1 MRPIKDIADLR
12 EGNVLYHS
20 AFGFAQVREIRQ
32 ADVCV
37 RWAQADRNLPEVISR
52 DTLRRVY
59 TVCRPEGFF
68 ERALLHPSSL
78 QEFLQVE
85 PLEALSLLL
94 GDLAG
99 PQSPDDLRE
108 WLVTLGLV
116 TREGYDRWWSATEAR
131 ARRDARFRENKGM
144 ISLKADK
151 KAGSADQQLEDPLLS
166 AAQRLD
172 LALELRE
179 RIGED
184 AFRQHACTAW
194 RSGGSQVRELAF
206 QALSSHPPSQ
216 VLSALLGPGPDNV
229 EALIHLMRRSGW
241 TPDQFD
247 EPVLE
252 QLLDRI
258 REGAEQP
265 GLLDD
270 EGRLAAATARWWP
283 EGGLPLMVEL
293 SAEPR
298 TQRLVDAALNALPP
312 NRAEALHLAILSKAI
327 DDCLR
332 PASLW
337 LGWRLVDSSPERP
350 SQIADRVEGNYAL
363 IARWLRENM
372 LDDDF
377 DDLEDDL
384 EDGPLVTMEVEMVPV
399 GDQEPMSL
407 ADLPTRSGRTILTL
421 AWSMVQALAE
431 AHEQGRTV
439 NPTKQSFVLQTDG
452 TVLLRD
458 GDPDA
463 SHRLRGES
471 PSPRSDV
478 YATAILLIESMI
490 GRNWPGN
497 MPGDRVVPYLRYIIA
512 DLPPSV
518 LGPLDAAVHPDPDRR
533 PADALEWRALWKAS
547 ATAETAR
554 RASDSSAVRQI
565 VVGYDTHIGVMKM
578 LNTQTNQDALA
589 VSSRGGMHL
598 LCVCDG
604 ISTANAGSGDV
615 ASGLTTN
622 VISGLWEQS
631 LPQLRD
637 ADDFTA
643 EAFIERAL
651 ALANRSVCQQALRYA
666 DGDLSGRVPMGTT
679 VVVALV
685 RGSRVQLG
693 WLGDSRAYVVG
704 KYGASLLT
712 ADMNQAAE
720 RLRLW
725 QGGHELRWDPA
736 GYALIG
742 YIGHFNEDYRDEPLQ
757 PHQLSFTLL
766 PGERLVL
773 CSDGITDYIAQHHP
787 AAASIVYRASAE
799 SHPADAA
806 VALTAAANR
815 GGGGDN
821 CSVIVATL
829 IPNQDDVTGDV
840 PEDD

>member
-1 MRPIKDIADLR
+1 MRPIKDIAELR

-32 ADVCV
+32 ADIRV
-37 RWAQADRNLPEVISR
+37 RWAQSDNNLPQVISR

-59 TVCRPEGFF
+59 SLCRPDGFF
-68 ERALLHPSSL
+68 EHALLRPDSL
-78 QEFLQVE
+78 REALQVE
-85 PLEALSLLL
+85 PLDMLELLL

-99 PQSPDDLRE
+99 PQSPGDLRE
-108 WLVTLGLV
+108 WLTTLGLIPADD
-116 TREGYDRWWSATEAR
+116 YSRWWKATEGR
-131 ARRDARFRENKGM
+131 ARRDSRFRENKGM
-144 ISLKADK
+144 LSLKAERP
-151 KAGSADQQLEDPLLS
+151 GNNADQQLEDPLLS
-166 AAQRLD
+166 ASKRLD
-172 LALELRE
+172 LALELRN

-184 AFRQHACTAW
+184 AFRAHACTAW
-194 RSGGSQVRELAF
+194 RTGGSQVRELAF
-206 QALSSHPPSQ
+206 QALSGHHPNL
-216 VLSALLGPGPDNV
+216 VLAELLSPGPDNV
-229 EALIHLMRRSGW
+229 EALVHVMRRSGW

-247 EPVLE
+247 HEVL
-252 QLLDRI
+252 QLLAERI
-258 REGAEQP
+258 HEGAKQP

-283 EGGLPLMVEL
+283 EGAIPLLAEL
-293 SAEPR
+293 AAEPK
-298 TQRLVDAALNALPP
+298 TQRLVEATLQALPP
-312 NRAEALHLAILSKAI
+312 NRAEGLHLAILSKAI
-327 DDCLR
+327 DDCRR
-332 PASLW
+332 PSAVW
-337 LGWRLVDSSPERP
+337 LGWRLVESTSERP

-372 LDDDF
+372 LDDEF

-421 AWSMVQALAE
+421 AWSMVSALAE
-431 AHEQGRTV
+431 AHEAGRIV
-439 NPTKQSFVLQTDG
+439 NPTRQSYVLQPDG
-452 TVLLRD
+452 SVILRD
-458 GDPDA
+458 GDPEG
-463 SHRLRGES
+463 SHRLKDQP
-471 PSPRSDV
+471 PSQRSDV
-478 YATAILLIESMI
+478 CATAILIIESML

-497 MPGDRVVPYLRYIIA
+497 MPGDRVMPYLRYVISE
-512 DLPPSV
+512 LPPSV
-518 LGPLDAAVHPDPDRR
+518 MGPLDAALHPDPERR
-533 PADALEWRALWKAS
+533 PANATIWRTLWKAS
-547 ATAETAR
+547 AAAETAR
-554 RASDSSAVRQI
+554 RAADSSTVRPM
-565 VVGYDTHIGVMKM
+565 VVGYDTHIGMMKM
-578 LNTQTNQDALA
+578 LNTQTNQDSLA

-631 LPQLRD
+631 LQQLRN

-651 ALANRSVCQQALRYA
+651 ALANRSVCQQALRFA
-666 DGDLSGRVPMGTT
+666 DGDLAGRVPMGTT
-679 VVVALV
+679 CVVAIV
-685 RGSRVQLG
+685 RGSRVQIG

-725 QGGHELRWDPA
+725 HGGHELRWDPA
-736 GYALIG
+736 GYALVG

-757 PHQLSFTLL
+757 PHQISFTLL

-787 AAASIVYRASAE
+787 GASSVIYRASAE

-821 CSVIVATL
+821 LTVIVGTL
-829 IPNQDDVTGDV
+829 LPNEDEVTGSASLN
-840 PEDD
+840 E